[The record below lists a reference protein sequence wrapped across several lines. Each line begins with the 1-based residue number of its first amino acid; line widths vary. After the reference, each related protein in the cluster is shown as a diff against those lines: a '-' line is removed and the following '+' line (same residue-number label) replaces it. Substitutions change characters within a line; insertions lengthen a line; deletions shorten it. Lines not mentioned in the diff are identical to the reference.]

1 MCNMKQ
7 YTLIAF
13 LLLLGLS
20 CVSQAQSVDQSKFW
34 LSGGLGKA
42 RFISGMIAA
51 GYGPRNRNSIIISR
65 YTVDAELI
73 PALNPGLKTS
83 ELGLLY
89 GLKSG
94 KFSFSAG
101 LSTVWGR
108 FRGNYLYTDPD
119 PLMGSGEYYEVR
131 NYRTIGVP
139 AEIRY
144 ITSLKY
150 LNIGV
155 TAFGNLNDKNSFA
168 GLNISFYGGRMK

>member
-1 MCNMKQ
+1 MR
-7 YTLIAF
+7 THTFPALF
-13 LLLLGLS
+13 LLLAISLTS
-20 CVSQAQSVDQSKFW
+20 RAQSTENTKFW

-42 RFISGMIAA
+42 RFISGMVAA
-51 GYGPRNRNSIIISR
+51 GYEPKNRNSIIISR

-94 KFSFSAG
+94 KFRFSAG

-119 PLMGSGEYYEVR
+119 PLIGSGEYYEVR

-155 TAFGNLNDKNSFA
+155 TAFGNLSDKNSFA
-168 GLNISFYGGRMK
+168 GLNISLYGGRMK

>member
-1 MCNMKQ
+1 MSNMKP
-7 YTLIAF
+7 YILITF
-13 LLLLGLS
+13 SLLLGLA
-20 CVSQAQSVDQSKFW
+20 CKSQAQGVDQSKFW
-34 LSGGLGKA
+34 LSGGLGKT

-51 GYGPRNRNSIIISR
+51 GYEPGNRNSIIISR
-65 YTVDAELI
+65 YSVDGELI

-108 FRGNYLYTDPD
+108 FRGKYLYSDPD
-119 PLMGSGEYYEVR
+119 PLMGSGQYYEVR
-131 NYRTIGVP
+131 NYRTVGIP
-139 AEIRY
+139 AEIRF
-144 ITSLKY
+144 ITSTKY
-150 LNIGV
+150 IGIGV

-168 GLNISFYGGRMK
+168 GLNISLYGGRMK